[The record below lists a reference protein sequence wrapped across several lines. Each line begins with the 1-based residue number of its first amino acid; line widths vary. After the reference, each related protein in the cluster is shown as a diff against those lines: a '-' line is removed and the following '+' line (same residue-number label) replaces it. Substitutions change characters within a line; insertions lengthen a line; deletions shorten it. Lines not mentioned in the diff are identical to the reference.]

1 MSTKDNVEYRF
12 TPTQDWFSVNVDSWR
27 LLFPLVES
35 KSPRVLEVGS
45 WEGRSAVFLLTE
57 LCTNSGDITCIDHFD
72 LMSTEAG
79 RERYT
84 NITHNLSITGKPFR
98 VIDEFS
104 IPGLMR
110 LLEEE
115 TTSPDAGYDWI
126 YVDGSHEADDTFL
139 DGELCWRLARKGAII
154 IFDDYHWDTEPEES
168 IHHPKR
174 GIDSFMT
181 LHSGEFEVL
190 SSPTQYQMILRKTSS
205 MRIGFLV
212 KDKAHQNIG
221 EAFGYGMNIAIA
233 TDPAYA
239 MAAAVAIHSVIAH
252 TKSRLTIYVLD
263 LGLGDNDRNK
273 LRRSMPRRADAT
285 MVFIPLDYA
294 SERKEKATWAKID
307 MIDVLPVERVLYL
320 DADVLVRADIW
331 GLWSTDLRGKP
342 IGAAIDVGFP
352 EGHNGTVRK
361 PYFNAGVLLLDLA
374 AVRRTLQALQG
385 AAREYTTS
393 RFRDQDLLNAYFE
406 ANWAEVS
413 LKWNAQGIATYA
425 ELPTEARQNI
435 DMGLLKNPYI
445 VHFTGP
451 VNPTLEVVLNPY
463 IQPYTAKPWGYA
475 GAPGHP
481 HGEEWWNVVE
491 QTAWKG
497 WRASEEYRMLC
508 ASEKER
514 AIRAAVD
521 KFEQTVE
528 QRLEV

>member
-1 MSTKDNVEYRF
+1 MGGTLCCFSLDGAVHQQRRHHLYR
-12 TPTQDWFSVNVDSWR
+12 S
-27 LLFPLVES
+27 
-35 KSPRVLEVGS
+35 
-45 WEGRSAVFLLTE
+45 
-57 LCTNSGDITCIDHFD
+57 
-72 LMSTEAG
+72 
-79 RERYT
+79 
-84 NITHNLSITGKPFR
+84 NLSVTGKPFR

-190 SSPTQYQMILRKTSS
+190 SSPTQYQMI
-205 MRIGFLV
+205 
-212 KDKAHQNIG
+212 QNIG

-263 LGLGDNDRNK
+263 LGLGDNDRDK

-307 MIDVLPVERVLYL
+307 MIDVLPVERVL
-320 DADVLVRADIW
+320 
-331 GLWSTDLRGKP
+331 
-342 IGAAIDVGFP
+342 
-352 EGHNGTVRK
+352 
-361 PYFNAGVLLLDLA
+361 
-374 AVRRTLQALQG
+374 
-385 AAREYTTS
+385 
-393 RFRDQDLLNAYFE
+393 
-406 ANWAEVS
+406 
-413 LKWNAQGIATYA
+413 
-425 ELPTEARQNI
+425 
-435 DMGLLKNPYI
+435 
-445 VHFTGP
+445 
-451 VNPTLEVVLNPY
+451 
-463 IQPYTAKPWGYA
+463 
-475 GAPGHP
+475 
-481 HGEEWWNVVE
+481 
-491 QTAWKG
+491 
-497 WRASEEYRMLC
+497 
-508 ASEKER
+508 
-514 AIRAAVD
+514 
-521 KFEQTVE
+521 
-528 QRLEV
+528 